1 MKLAIDT
8 AKAVEENSDATSVE
22 ITQAYHAIIAA
33 VNHFKQFKVDVDFS
47 KLKNTI
53 DTVVA
58 VIDSFTFI
66 NSNSIFASGNVYGD
80 KNILTSAFN
89 SANAVYNNAL
99 SSQNQVDNANANLES
114 AFDSNTAKKVTETKS
129 NLIVL
134 GSLTD
139 NVQSSLASFFDTESS
154 IFNVDGLTY
163 EKVNVTLH
171 DAKAKFDK
179 IQYKRPTTDGTLNF
193 GTTNNAV
200 DASA

>member
-1 MKLAIDT
+1 M
-8 AKAVEENSDATSVE
+8 V
-22 ITQAYHAIIAA
+22 IT
-33 VNHFKQFKVDVDFS
+33 
-47 KLKNTI
+47 L
-53 DTVVA
+53 
-58 VIDSFTFI
+58 
-66 NSNSIFASGNVYGD
+66 
-80 KNILTSAFN
+80 AFN